1 MNLKLLVENTSPF
14 DTDRAG
20 TRFFAKRKQ
29 EVAVNELGFKEIQAC
44 RVLKVLSI
52 KALDQVVAPTPQK
65 TVRKVITPER
75 LEPLTVT
82 KTDDERAYPTY
93 EPDEP
98 FTPARETPA
107 RTKKER
113 PQGPRL

>member
-52 KALDQVVAPTPQK
+52 KAPDQVVAPIPQK

-82 KTDDERAYPTY
+82 KTEDISPAG
-93 EPDEP
+93 PDEP
-98 FTPARETPA
+98 ITPERETPA
-107 RTKKER
+107 RTHTKRER
-113 PQGPRL
+113 PKGPRL